1 MVQAVLTRAATAAE
15 PQTGGGT
22 AQPQPTPPAQPPEQV
37 DAPTAQVDS
46 ARQGGVKVKPADTN
60 SGAKY
65 RVDYVDEAT
74 GQSRVIN
81 VKKTGRTWAFEQ
93 EGSTGSIDN
102 QKIQLNANTGELTFA
117 PEAVRD
123 GGKVIITAYDS
134 QGNTRAQK
142 DVVAA
147 DEPITVKLIRDT
159 ASENIGGAK
168 ATPATG
174 TNKFKLTF
182 TDEGNNI
189 NVSKPTAHN
198 VVYEKVNGSWK
209 VVEVDGQKSSTITI
223 NGVSVDLNTLNAY
236 LTVNSSTGEV

>member
-1 MVQAVLTRAATAAE
+1 M
-15 PQTGGGT
+15 
-22 AQPQPTPPAQPPEQV
+22 
-37 DAPTAQVDS
+37 DS

-123 GGKVIITAYDS
+123 GGNVTITAYDS
-134 QGNTRAQK
+134 QGNARAQK

-147 DEPITVKLIRDT
+147 DEPTIVSLIHDRT
-159 ASENIGGAK
+159 SENIGGAK
-168 ATPATG
+168 ATPETG

-198 VVYEKVNGSWK
+198 VVYEKVNDS
-209 VVEVDGQKSSTITI
+209 
-223 NGVSVDLNTLNAY
+223 
-236 LTVNSSTGEV
+236 